1 LAQLLSGLLSRSVVD
16 RTGLAGAY
24 DLELTYT
31 MNETAQPGRSLGT
44 NAPDIFTAVQEQ
56 LGLKL
61 ESTTGP
67 VDVYV
72 IDRVRKPTPE

>member
-1 LAQLLSGLLSRSVVD
+1 VTLVRETILYTIKFSVTKAAANIPQ
-16 RTGLAGAY
+16 RT
-24 DLELTYT
+24 DP
-31 MNETAQPGRSLGT
+31 NRR
-44 NAPDIFTAVQEQ
+44 PDIFTAVQEQ

-72 IDRVRKPTPE
+72 IDRVQKPAPESPWDLALRA